1 MLKSML
7 NLSSLFSA
15 RTNKIFRFSE
25 ELQNNFSDVVVGR
38 EVKVEVDRVVDARHD
53 VRLKKISLT

>member
-1 MLKSML
+1 MSML
-7 NLSSLFSA
+7 NLLSLFSA
-15 RTNKIFRFSE
+15 RTNTIFCFSE

-53 VRLKKISLT
+53 VRLKK